1 MVKLLKVVSGIVIVV
16 LAAIGLTVLV
26 FFALLS
32 AGAK

>member
-1 MVKLLKVVSGIVIVV
+1 MKLLKVIAVILISG
-16 LAAIGLTVLV
+16 LAAIGLAAVV